1 VRTRPPLR
9 AAAATLA
16 ALAVGSGCAYLRPPP
31 APRPAP
37 PAELEVT
44 ATAYNSLPDQAA
56 EATDPTR
63 TASGVRLRPG
73 MRVVAVSDD
82 LYEMG
87 LRFGARVRIEGIDG
101 EWSVAD
107 RMAPRW
113 RRRID
118 VYLGDDAEGA
128 RRFGERRVRIRWEP
142 PP

>member
-1 VRTRPPLR
+1 
-9 AAAATLA
+9 
-16 ALAVGSGCAYLRPPP
+16 
-31 APRPAP
+31 
-37 PAELEVT
+37 
-44 ATAYNSLPDQAA
+44 
-56 EATDPTR
+56 
-63 TASGVRLRPG
+63 
-73 MRVVAVSDD
+73 
-82 LYEMG
+82 MG

-118 VYLGDDAEGA
+118 VYLGDDAEAA